1 MSVYVRPHDVHSVPK
16 SMPSLQSHRDTV
28 QQRPGDS
35 RGQAL
40 SLASGAGNLRLLSYR
55 VNLEN
60 QTAFWR
66 PL

>member
-1 MSVYVRPHDVHSVPK
+1 MRPQDVHSVPK

-35 RGQAL
+35 WRQAL
-40 SLASGAGNLRLLSYR
+40 SLASGADNLHLLSNR

-60 QTAFWR
+60 QAAFWR
-66 PL
+66 PQ